1 MGYFNRTKGSIILI
15 HHDTN
20 LVLKL
25 ITAFL
30 RLVRWPNLVFIALTQ
45 IMFEYCIYERVF
57 SNEVENIGSF
67 YLLVIASVLIA
78 AGGYIINDY
87 FDLDIDQ
94 INKPDKVVV
103 NTLINRRWVIFW
115 HMCISLFGI
124 YFTIFALHFT
134 EYWHLILA
142 NMCSV
147 ILLWVYSTSF
157 KKQLLIGNVLIS
169 LMTAWVIGILY
180 FSKYPLH
187 NFPSSNYS
195 SNQNVRFFRLS
206 VLYAG
211 FAFVISLIREVV
223 KDLEDMEG
231 DRKYGGRTM
240 PIVWGVNASKV
251 FISVWLIVLIT
262 TLIILQLYVIQ
273 LGWWLSITYCLILII
288 APLLYVFKKLFRAN
302 STSDY
307 HHLSII
313 IKMIMFTGIV
323 SMLFFRYYQ

>member
-1 MGYFNRTKGSIILI
+1 L
-15 HHDTN
+15 
-20 LVLKL
+20 
-25 ITAFL
+25 
-30 RLVRWPNLVFIALTQ
+30 
-45 IMFEYCIYERVF
+45 FEYCIYERVF
-57 SNEVENIGSF
+57 SNALQVNESF
-67 YLLVIASVLIA
+67 FLLVIASVLIA
-78 AGGYIINDY
+78 AAGYIINDY

-94 INKPDKVVV
+94 INKPKKVVV
-103 NTLINRRWVIFW
+103 NSLINRRWVIFW
-115 HMCISLFGI
+115 HMSLSLIGI
-124 YFTIFALHFT
+124 YCTIFALHFSD
-134 EYWHLILA
+134 YWHLILA
-142 NMCSV
+142 NMFSV
-147 ILLWVYSTSF
+147 IFLWIYSTSL

-180 FSKYPLH
+180 FSKYPLN
-187 NFPSSNYS
+187 NFPNSNYS

-273 LGWWLSITYCLILII
+273 LGWWFSILYCLILII
-288 APLLYVFKKLFRAN
+288 APLIYVFKKMFSAH
-302 STSDY
+302 TPSDY

-313 IKMIMFTGIV
+313 IKMVMFTGIL
-323 SMLFFRYYQ
+323 SMIFFRYY

>member
-1 MGYFNRTKGSIILI
+1 M
-15 HHDTN
+15 
-20 LVLKL
+20 KL

-30 RLVRWPNLVFIALTQ
+30 RLIRWPNLVFIALTQ
-45 IMFEYCIYERVF
+45 VLFEYCIYERVF
-57 SNEVENIGSF
+57 SNQLQSNESF

-78 AGGYIINDY
+78 AAGYIINDY

-103 NTLINRRWVIFW
+103 NSLISRRWVIFW
-115 HMCISLFGI
+115 HMCLSLIGI
-124 YFTIFALHFT
+124 YCTIFALHFS

-147 ILLWVYSTSF
+147 IFLWIYSTSL

-180 FSKYPLH
+180 FSKYPLT
-187 NFPSSNYS
+187 NFPNSNYT
-195 SNQNVRFFRLS
+195 SNQNVRFFRMS

-211 FAFVISLIREVV
+211 FAFIISLIREVV

-240 PIVWGVNASKV
+240 PIIWGVNASKV

-262 TLIILQLYVIQ
+262 TLVILQLYVIQ
-273 LGWWLSITYCLILII
+273 LGWWLSILYCLILIV
-288 APLLYVFKKLFRAN
+288 APLIYVFKKLFSAN
-302 STSDY
+302 TASDY

-313 IKMIMFTGIV
+313 IKIIMFSGIL
-323 SMLFFRYYQ
+323 SMVFFRFYQ

>member
-1 MGYFNRTKGSIILI
+1 
-15 HHDTN
+15 
-20 LVLKL
+20 LKL
-25 ITAFL
+25 ISGFL

-45 IMFEYCIYERVF
+45 ILFEYCIYERVF
-57 SNEVENIGSF
+57 SKEQQVNDSF
-67 YLLVIASVLIA
+67 YFLVIASVLIA

-103 NTLINRRWVIFW
+103 NSLINRRWVIFW
-115 HMCISLFGI
+115 HMSLSLIGI
-124 YFTIFALHFT
+124 YCTMFALRFT

-147 ILLWVYSTSF
+147 IFLWIYSTSL

-169 LMTAWVIGILY
+169 ILTAWVIGILY
-180 FSKYPLH
+180 FSKYPL
-187 NFPSSNYS
+187 NEFPNSNYS

-206 VLYAG
+206 VLFAG

-273 LGWWLSITYCLILII
+273 LGWWLSISYCLILIV
-288 APLLYVFKKLFRAN
+288 APLLYVFKKLFSAY
-302 STSDY
+302 TAADY

-313 IKMIMFTGIV
+313 IKMVMFSGIL
-323 SMLFFRYYQ
+323 SMIFFRYYQ